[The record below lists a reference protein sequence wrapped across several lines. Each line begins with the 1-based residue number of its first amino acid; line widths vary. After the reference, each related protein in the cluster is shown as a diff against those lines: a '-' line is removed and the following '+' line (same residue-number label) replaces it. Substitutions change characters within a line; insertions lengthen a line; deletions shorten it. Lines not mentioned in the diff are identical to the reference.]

1 VTFLGYSILQKP
13 GFGHNLL
20 PPAMAKRIGSS
31 RWLCGDRPLFQL
43 LESPANRKRERSET
57 GTLPPDHPFLTESP
71 MADGKSFSEKIANL
85 QAEIKNLPDTH
96 DAAGIEQTARRLE
109 ALNYSPPLIIPT
121 ATFVRLDRAA
131 LLEQVDAILAME
143 DAAVCA
149 LAPDNRGEC
158 EDLRVQ
164 YLTVILYHYRK
175 LLKLRDG
182 NPEEW
187 DEIDE
192 LYVHD

>member
-1 VTFLGYSILQKP
+1 
-13 GFGHNLL
+13 
-20 PPAMAKRIGSS
+20 
-31 RWLCGDRPLFQL
+31 
-43 LESPANRKRERSET
+43 
-57 GTLPPDHPFLTESP
+57 
-71 MADGKSFSEKIANL
+71 MADVKSFSEKIANL
-85 QAEIKNLPDTH
+85 KAGINHPPDTH

-109 ALNYSPPLIIPT
+109 ALSCSPPLVIPT

-131 LLEQVDAILAME
+131 LLEQVHAILAME

-149 LAPDNRGEC
+149 LAPDNPGKC
-158 EDLRVQ
+158 EDLRFQ

-175 LLKLRDG
+175 LLKPRSGD
-182 NPEEW
+182 PEEW

>member
-1 VTFLGYSILQKP
+1 
-13 GFGHNLL
+13 
-20 PPAMAKRIGSS
+20 MAY
-31 RWLCGDRPLFQL
+31 
-43 LESPANRKRERSET
+43 
-57 GTLPPDHPFLTESP
+57 
-71 MADGKSFSEKIANL
+71 GKSFSEKIENL
-85 QAEIKNLPDTH
+85 KAEINNLPETH
-96 DAAGIEQTARRLE
+96 DAASIEQTARRLE
-109 ALNYSPPLIIPT
+109 GLNYSPPLVIPT

-143 DAAVCA
+143 DAAFCA
-149 LAPDNRGEC
+149 LAPDNPGEC